1 VPDLKWGE
9 TPVLVVIPRPG
20 SSMTEEE
27 LRAWGN
33 ERLARYQRVGRVVFR
48 DDLPRAVYG
57 KVQKD
62 DLRRE
67 FGTGAPLELAGGQHT

>member
-1 VPDLKWGE
+1 
-9 TPVLVVIPRPG
+9 
-20 SSMTEEE
+20 
-27 LRAWGN
+27 
-33 ERLARYQRVGRVVFR
+33 VVFR